1 MPSFKQ
7 SKILP
12 YSAKQMFDL
21 VIDIEKYSE
30 FLPWC
35 KNARI
40 ISKISLENIQAELL
54 INFKNFFE
62 KYTSDVQF
70 AMLENGEYFVD
81 VVAIK
86 GPFKSLINKW
96 QFIPMDQNQCLV
108 EFYLEFEFNSKILSK
123 MFSAIFHN
131 ATQKMMSAFED
142 RAKKL
147 YHNN

>member
-1 MPSFKQ
+1 MPFFKQ

-40 ISKISLENIQAELL
+40 ISKISPENIQAELL

-70 AMLENGEYFVD
+70 ARLENGEYFVD

-96 QFIPMDQNQCLV
+96 QFIPIDQNQCLV

-123 MFSAIFHN
+123 MFSTIFHN

-147 YHNN
+147 YHK

>member
-1 MPSFKQ
+1 MPFFKQ
-7 SKILP
+7 SKTLN
-12 YSAKQMFDL
+12 YSAYEMFNL

-40 ISKISLENIQAELL
+40 ISRISAENLQAELL

-70 AMLENGEYFVD
+70 GKLENGEYFVD

-96 QFIPMDQNQCLV
+96 KFSPINQHQCLV

-131 ATQKMMSAFED
+131 ATQKMMNAFEQ
-142 RAKKL
+142 RAKEL
-147 YHNN
+147 YDK

>member
-1 MPSFKQ
+1 MPFFKQ

-12 YSAKQMFDL
+12 YSAKEMFDL

-40 ISKISLENIQAELL
+40 ISKISPENIQAELL

-70 AMLENGEYFVD
+70 ARLENGEYFVD

-96 QFIPMDQNQCLV
+96 QFIPIDQNQCLV

-123 MFSAIFHN
+123 MFSTIFHN
-131 ATQKMMSAFED
+131 ATQKMMNAFED

>member
-40 ISKISLENIQAELL
+40 ISKISPENIQAELL

-70 AMLENGEYFVD
+70 SRLENGEYFVD

>member
-1 MPSFKQ
+1 MPFFKQ

-12 YSAKQMFDL
+12 YSAKEMFDL

-40 ISKISLENIQAELL
+40 ISKISPENIQAELL

-70 AMLENGEYFVD
+70 ARLENGEYFVD

-123 MFSAIFHN
+123 MFSTIFHN

>member
-40 ISKISLENIQAELL
+40 ISKISPENIQAELL

-96 QFIPMDQNQCLV
+96 QFIPMNQNQCLV

-123 MFSAIFHN
+123 MFSTIFHN

>member
-40 ISKISLENIQAELL
+40 ISKISPENIQAELL

-123 MFSAIFHN
+123 MFSTIFHN

>member
-1 MPSFKQ
+1 
-7 SKILP
+7 
-12 YSAKQMFDL
+12 MFDL

-40 ISKISLENIQAELL
+40 ISKISPENIQAELL

-70 AMLENGEYFVD
+70 ARLENGEYFVD

-96 QFIPMDQNQCLV
+96 QFIPIDQNQCLV

-123 MFSAIFHN
+123 MFSTIFHN

-147 YHNN
+147 YHK

>member
-40 ISKISLENIQAELL
+40 ISKISPENIQAELL

-70 AMLENGEYFVD
+70 SRLENGEYFVD

-123 MFSAIFHN
+123 MFSTIFHN
-131 ATQKMMSAFED
+131 ATQKMMNAFED

>member
-1 MPSFKQ
+1 MPFFKQ

-40 ISKISLENIQAELL
+40 ISKISPENIQAELL

-70 AMLENGEYFVD
+70 ARLENGEYFVD

-123 MFSAIFHN
+123 MFSTIFHN

-147 YHNN
+147 YHK

>member
-1 MPSFKQ
+1 MPFFKQ

-40 ISKISLENIQAELL
+40 ISKISPENIQAELL

-70 AMLENGEYFVD
+70 ARLENGEYFVD

-123 MFSAIFHN
+123 MFSTIFHN

-147 YHNN
+147 YNK

>member
-40 ISKISLENIQAELL
+40 ISKISPENIQAELL

-70 AMLENGEYFVD
+70 ARLENGEYFVD

-123 MFSAIFHN
+123 MFSTIFHN

>member
-1 MPSFKQ
+1 MPFFKQ

-12 YSAKQMFDL
+12 YSAKEMFDL

-40 ISKISLENIQAELL
+40 ISKISPENIQAELL

-96 QFIPMDQNQCLV
+96 QFIPMNQNQCLV

-123 MFSAIFHN
+123 MFSTIFHN

>member
-1 MPSFKQ
+1 MPHIQ
-7 SKILP
+7 ESKILP

-35 KNARI
+35 KSAKIVERI
-40 ISKISLENIQAELL
+40 SSENLHAELL
-54 INFKNFFE
+54 INFKNLFE
-62 KYTSDVQF
+62 KYTSDVQY
-70 AMLENGEYFVD
+70 AKLGDSGYFVD

-96 QFIPMDQNQCLV
+96 KFTKINDNKCLV
-108 EFYLEFEFNSKILSK
+108 EFFLEFEFNSKILSK
-123 MFSAIFHN
+123 MFSTIFHN